1 MVEGKNRLT
10 GAVRTDLLR
19 YQVAANYVPRVMCLG
34 GVVASVQQTR
44 RRIALLG
51 TEFNQAKQSTEL
63 ETEKSRWDVKLGD
76 LFFGG
81 GRGVVR

>member
-1 MVEGKNRLT
+1 MGKIRTEVMVEGKNRLT

-19 YQVAANYVPRVMCLG
+19 YKVAANYVPRVMCVR

-51 TEFNQAKQSTEL
+51 MEFNQAKQSTES
-63 ETEKSRWDVKLGD
+63 ETEKSC
-76 LFFGG
+76 
-81 GRGVVR
+81 